1 MSTFS
6 NNIKSIRLSK
16 NLTQKQLSQ
25 MLGITERAYQYY
37 EAGTRE
43 PNVDTLI
50 NISKVLDVSIDY
62 LLGLTKTP
70 DLNK

>member
-6 NNIKSIRLSK
+6 NNIKSIMLSK
-16 NLTQKQLSQ
+16 NLTQKQLAQ

-62 LLGLTKTP
+62 LLGLTTTP